1 MYWEK
6 VGVDTSVE
14 NAYTFNTYKPWR
26 NWEIKTPVMVSFSMG
41 KLLIVEDDQNYIK
54 IYKEKFKG
62 NEETRTTDNGLFGLK
77 IAEYWQ
83 PDLMILDVK
92 LKGEFTGID
101 VIKLMRK
108 LENTKNIPVMMVTIA
123 DLLEEKARKLG
134 VNEFF
139 YKLGSGI
146 DQIEATAF
154 RYLS

>member
-1 MYWEK
+1 
-6 VGVDTSVE
+6 
-14 NAYTFNTYKPWR
+14 
-26 NWEIKTPVMVSFSMG
+26 MG

-62 NEETRTTDNGLFGLK
+62 NGETRTTDNGLFGLK
-77 IAEYWQ
+77 IAEHWQ
-83 PDLMILDVK
+83 PDLVILDVK

-108 LENTKNIPVMMVTIA
+108 LEKTKKIPVMMVTIA

-139 YKLGSGI
+139 YKLHNSI
-146 DQIEATAF
+146 DKIETTAF
-154 RYLS
+154 RYLNAN

>member
-1 MYWEK
+1 
-6 VGVDTSVE
+6 
-14 NAYTFNTYKPWR
+14 
-26 NWEIKTPVMVSFSMG
+26 
-41 KLLIVEDDQNYIK
+41 
-54 IYKEKFKG
+54 
-62 NEETRTTDNGLFGLK
+62 
-77 IAEYWQ
+77 
-83 PDLMILDVK
+83 
-92 LKGEFTGID
+92 
-101 VIKLMRK
+101 MRK